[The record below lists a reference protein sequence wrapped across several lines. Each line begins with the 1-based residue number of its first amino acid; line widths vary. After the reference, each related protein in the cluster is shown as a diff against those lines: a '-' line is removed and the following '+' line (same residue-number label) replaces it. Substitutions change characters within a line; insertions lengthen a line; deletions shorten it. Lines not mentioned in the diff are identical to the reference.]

1 MRDLLAAARSL
12 LRGVRQGRSLD
23 ADMEAEFRHH
33 VESRAADLMDEG
45 YPAREAKRLARLEFG
60 ATERYRE
67 EGRAARGLLRLDEI
81 RTDLR
86 FSARSLRRSPGFALG
101 AIVLLALG
109 VGANAA
115 VFSLISAHLLR
126 PLPFPDSGRLVL
138 VHQTYAPAAS
148 AARPLPWSYP
158 EYDAVRRAAGGF
170 AGLAAYTPASVNVS
184 LGDETFRTSAEVVS
198 ASYLATLGLR
208 PARGRDFLE
217 GEDVTGADPVA
228 MLSHD
233 LWQRHLGEAAD
244 ASLRN
249 IVVNGLPFTV
259 VGVAPPGFRG
269 LTGDAD
275 IWLTHAM
282 APAVYF
288 DGYLTSD
295 QRFLSVVGRLARGST
310 LEQAGAELGSAG
322 VRAAA
327 AARATMP
334 GSEWSGEWGAAAVPL
349 DVARQDPATL
359 RAHLMLSAA
368 VFFILLMALVNVFAL
383 LLARS
388 TVRARETAVR
398 GALGAGRWRIV
409 RHGAVEG
416 GLLGVLGG
424 ALGILLAVWVVRLLA
439 MLAPEHMDTAQ
450 HRLGNL
456 SSFAEPGVDWRVIVF
471 SVVLSIGA
479 GVVAGVLPV
488 IRATRGDFVR
498 DLKAGARGTSLEVG
512 SVRRPTVLSA
522 AAIVQIACALVLLA
536 GAGALMQSFQR
547 LIAID
552 PGFDPAGV
560 VTFRINPPDHIYG
573 GAAAAPLLERLL
585 HRVEAV
591 PGVQSATVG
600 LCTPYMQCSTTT
612 VFIQG
617 RDDGQSAGAVGR
629 HYVGPDH
636 FSTLGI
642 RLLRGRVL
650 TDSDREDQ
658 PRVAVI
664 NETAAQQFWP
674 DQDPVGQVV
683 WFSSGGGFASQESPT
698 EIVGVVADV
707 LYGRPG
713 ESVRPD
719 FYTSYHQFTW
729 PHTTVMV
736 KAGAGDP
743 LALVPALRQA
753 VLDVDPQLPIHDVRS
768 LANRSAEALAGER
781 FAARALAVS
790 GVLGLLLAALGVYG
804 IMAYSVAQR
813 RREVGIRLALGS
825 SPRDV
830 LRVVMGQG
838 AGLLAAGLLIGT
850 VLALWLSRA
859 LPAFITGVSGADA
872 GVLAAVASLL
882 AIVGLV
888 ACWLP
893 ARSAMRVNPAETLS
907 GE

>member
-12 LRGVRQGRSLD
+12 LRGVRQGRTLD

-33 VESRAADLMDEG
+33 MELRTADLMGEG
-45 YPAREAKRLARLEFG
+45 HPVREAKRLARLEFG
-60 ATERYRE
+60 AAERYRE
-67 EGRAARGLLRLDEI
+67 EGRAARGLLWFDEF

-138 VHQTYAPAAS
+138 VHQTYAPAAG

-158 EYDAVRRAAGGF
+158 EYDAVRRTSVRF

-198 ASYLATLGLR
+198 ASYMATLGLR
-208 PARGRDFLE
+208 SARGRDFLE
-217 GEDVTGADPVA
+217 GDDVAGAGPVA
-228 MLSHD
+228 MVSHD
-233 LWQRHLGEAAD
+233 LWQRHAAD
-244 ASLRN
+244 ASLRD
-249 IVVNGLPFTV
+249 IVVNGLSFTV
-259 VGVAPPGFRG
+259 VGIAPPGFRG

-275 IWLTHAM
+275 IWLMHAM

-295 QRFLSVVGRLARGST
+295 QRFLSVVGRLAQGST
-310 LEQAGAELGSAG
+310 LDQASAELGSAG
-322 VRAAA
+322 LRAAA

-368 VFFILLMALVNVFAL
+368 VFFILLMAVVNVFAL

-439 MLAPEHMDTAQ
+439 MLAPEHVDAAQ

-471 SVVLSIGA
+471 SVLLSIGA
-479 GVVAGVLPV
+479 GAAAGVLPV

-498 DLKAGARGTSLEVG
+498 DLKAGARGTSPEVG

-552 PGFDPAGV
+552 PGFEPAGV

-585 HRVEAV
+585 RRVEAV

-617 RDDGQSAGAVGR
+617 RDEGQSAGSVGR

-650 TDSDREDQ
+650 TDSDREGQ

-664 NETAAQQFWP
+664 NETAAQHFWP
-674 DQDPVGQVV
+674 DRDPVGQSV
-683 WFSSGGGFASQESPT
+683 WFSSGGGFASQDTPT

-736 KAGAGDP
+736 KAAAGDP

-781 FAARALAVS
+781 FAARALVVS
-790 GVLGLLLAALGVYG
+790 GALGLLLAALGVYG

-825 SPRDV
+825 SPRAV
-830 LRVVMGQG
+830 LRVVMAQG
-838 AGLLAAGLLIGT
+838 AGLLAAGLLMGT

-859 LPAFITGVSGADA
+859 LPAFISGVSGANA
-872 GVLAAVASLL
+872 ATLAVVASVLAV
-882 AIVGLV
+882 VGLV